1 MAEEQVP
8 EPEVTGGSSKKKLII
23 IVVGA
28 LLLVGI
34 AVGVG
39 LMFLGGDSETNTDQ
53 AAVENATPEK
63 GDAIYF
69 ELKPFTVNLGA
80 DDPVGF
86 LQVQIQVLT
95 YFNDVAEQL
104 EKHRPL
110 IRNNLTLLF
119 AEQKSIDLRTPEG
132 KQALQK
138 KVLDSIQE
146 VINKYGKGGE
156 VDNVYFTNFVMQ

>member
-1 MAEEQVP
+1 MAEEEQVE
-8 EPEVTGGSSKKKLII
+8 EPEINGRKKKLII
-23 IVVGA
+23 IIVGV

-39 LMFLGGDSETNTDQ
+39 ILFLGGDDAATDE
-53 AAVENATPEK
+53 AVVEDTGPAK
-63 GDAIYF
+63 GDPIYF
-69 ELKPFTVNLGA
+69 ELRSFTVNLSS
-80 DDPVGF
+80 DDTVGF

-95 YFNDVAEQL
+95 YFNEVAEQL

-119 AEQKSIDLRTPEG
+119 AQQKSIDLRTPEG
-132 KQALQK
+132 KQGLQK
-138 KVLDSIQE
+138 KVLETIQG

-156 VDNVYFTNFVMQ
+156 VDNVFFTNFVMQ